1 MSAPSTNA
9 PMDQDLGFK
18 IGGRVYAGLVLAL
31 LLVGGIGGWSLMA
44 ELSGAIVATGSVKVD
59 RNLKAL
65 QHRDGGII
73 SEIAV
78 REGDFVRKGQ
88 VLLRLDDVQTRAELS
103 IVTSQLTELTA
114 RRARL
119 VAERDGQEHLQFPDG
134 FVESS
139 PEAAAT
145 ANSETNLFRGDRT
158 HRDSQKEQLELR
170 IAQTDKEISGLDAQR
185 VAKVDEIRLVQ
196 SENSKLKDLFS
207 RGLIENIRVYTAD
220 REAARLD
227 GSRGEVEAGIARA
240 KATISEIRLQIIA
253 IDQTARTEAQR
264 ELTTVEAKLSELQD
278 RRVAIE
284 DRLSRTDIRAPLAGY
299 VNELSVHTIG
309 GVITPAERL
318 ITLVPENATLRIE
331 AKLLPADIDQ
341 VEVGQPARLLF
352 SAFNRNTTPE
362 LPGKV
367 VYVSPATTRDTVT
380 GDVYYLADVEIK
392 AAEMEKLGGRK
403 LVPGM
408 PVEVYIST
416 EQRAAISYLTKPF
429 MDQVRK
435 AFREE

>member
-1 MSAPSTNA
+1 
-9 PMDQDLGFK
+9 MDQDLGFK
-18 IGGRVYAGLVLAL
+18 IGGRVYAGLALAL
-31 LLVGGIGGWSLMA
+31 LLIVGVGGWALMA
-44 ELSGAIVATGSVKVD
+44 QLSGAIVATGSVKVD

-119 VAERDGQEHLQFPDG
+119 VAERDGQAQLQFPDG

-145 ANSETNLFRGDRT
+145 ANSEVNLFRGDRT

-207 RGLIENIRVYTAD
+207 RGLIENIRIYTAD

-240 KATISEIRLQIIA
+240 RATISEIRLQIIA

-331 AKLLPADIDQ
+331 AKLLPGDIDQ

-380 GDVYYLADVEIK
+380 GDIYYLADVEIK
-392 AAEMEKLGGRK
+392 AADMDKLGKRK
-403 LVPGM
+403 LIPGM

-416 EQRAAISYLTKPF
+416 EQRSAISYLTKPF
-429 MDQVRK
+429 FDQVKR